1 MLLTKYTHAAVRV
14 EEDGRALF
22 VDPGIWTEP
31 GALDGAEAVLIT
43 HVHNDH
49 MDAGLIA
56 DAAAKNPGLRVYG
69 PADALAKLDLGGRAI
84 VVEAGD
90 SFEAAGMTVTAHGG
104 RHAHIWEELPD
115 VANLGYLVGGRVYV
129 PGDSLVPPGVDVEVL
144 FVPIHGS
151 WMKIGEA
158 IAFAR
163 AVGPVSAHPIHDG
176 QMSPERG
183 WHSADGW
190 LTRASGT
197 AYSRLEFGVATDL
210 GRWS

>member
-14 EEDGRALF
+14 EEGGRAIF

-31 GALDGAEAVLIT
+31 GALDGAEAILIS

-49 MDAGLIA
+49 MSAELIA
-56 DAAAKNPGLRVYG
+56 EAAGKNPDLRVYG
-69 PADALAKLDLGGRAI
+69 PAEALAHLDLGERA
-84 VVEAGD
+84 VAVEAGE
-90 SFEAAGMTVTAHGG
+90 SFEAAGMTVSAHGG

-163 AVGPVSAHPIHDG
+163 EVKPERAHPIHDA

-183 WHSADGW
+183 WHSADAW
-190 LTRASGT
+190 LTRASET
-197 AYSRLEFGVATDL
+197 AYSRLAFGVAEDL
-210 GRWS
+210 G